1 MCDKYP
7 ELDEFYGLRSNKGYA
22 SRRHLDGIRKYGC
35 TKFHRKSFGLCKT
48 SKEIILH
55 HIEEN

>member
-7 ELDEFYGLRSNKGYA
+7 QLDEFYGLRSNKGYA
-22 SRRHLDGIRKYGC
+22 SKKHLDGIREHGY

-48 SKEIILH
+48 SKEIVL
-55 HIEEN
+55 EGQ